1 MAAKAASAFIDA
13 IIMGILGNVAGAT
26 ASVGAGAAYSAAAAV
41 AWTTGAA
48 LKATKFADGGVV
60 QPQAGGVQAI
70 VAEAGQAEAI
80 IPLDRLDQ
88 MLARAGGST
97 GEGNMMN
104 LTLQM
109 DSKVIYSG
117 IFEATRNRTVLIS
130 QGAVV

>member
-1 MAAKAASAFIDA
+1 MAAKAAAAFIAA
-13 IIMGILGNVAGAT
+13 IGFGILGNADLAGK
-26 ASVGAGAAYSAAAAV
+26 SIGQGAAYTAAAAA
-41 AWTTGAA
+41 AWTAGSA
-48 LKATKFADGGVV
+48 LKAKKFADGGVV
-60 QPQAGGVQAI
+60 QPQAGGVQAV

-97 GEGNMMN
+97 GEGGMMN